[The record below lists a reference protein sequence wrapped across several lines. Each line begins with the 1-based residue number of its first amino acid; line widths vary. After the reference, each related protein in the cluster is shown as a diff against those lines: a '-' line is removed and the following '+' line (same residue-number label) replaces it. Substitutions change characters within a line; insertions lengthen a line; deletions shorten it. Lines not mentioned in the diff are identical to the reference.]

1 MIRIRIKGSSPEIE
15 GFLIWG
21 HAGFAAYGQDVV
33 CAGVSAIAT
42 TALLGLVELLS
53 EDVCYRIL
61 PQGLIYCRLAK
72 ALPPPKARDA
82 QVILATMVLGLEAI
96 RQDHQGYIDFAY
108 RR

>member
-1 MIRIRIKGSSPEIE
+1 MIRVRIKGSSHKIE
-15 GFLIWG
+15 GFSVWG

-33 CAGVSAIAT
+33 CAGVSAVAT
-42 TALLGLVELLS
+42 TALLGLTELLA

-72 ALPPPKARDA
+72 TLSPDKARDA

-96 RQDHQGYIDFAY
+96 RRDHQGYIDFAY